1 MPLSPLL
8 EVDFFFIQYILMK
21 KLISGAVLKQL
32 MEEVCLM
39 LCGSLFQTAG
49 PCISCKVVKLKLKN
63 IKQLLTLLL
72 SLTFS
77 TNSVVSA
84 PFRFIFKQR
93 GPDMVMVR
101 NSHAGVGEGLR
112 QTNTLNQ
119 YMKNTYSDTKTYV
132 TDKEVDKKLMS
143 NMKDQNLFH
152 FFGRE
157 TQSLMAV
164 QDKT

>member
-1 MPLSPLL
+1 
-8 EVDFFFIQYILMK
+8 
-21 KLISGAVLKQL
+21 
-32 MEEVCLM
+32 
-39 LCGSLFQTAG
+39 
-49 PCISCKVVKLKLKN
+49 
-63 IKQLLTLLL
+63 
-72 SLTFS
+72 
-77 TNSVVSA
+77 
-84 PFRFIFKQR
+84 
-93 GPDMVMVR
+93 MVMVR

-164 QDKT
+164 QDKI